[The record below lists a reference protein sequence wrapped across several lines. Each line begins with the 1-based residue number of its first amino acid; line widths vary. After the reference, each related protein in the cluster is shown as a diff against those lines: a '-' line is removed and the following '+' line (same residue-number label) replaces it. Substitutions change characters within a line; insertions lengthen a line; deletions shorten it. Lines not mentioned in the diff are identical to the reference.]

1 MKRFAFLAVAA
12 CALTFAAPAHAERF
26 RLDYDA
32 HAFGLAPVGKVRF
45 DFTIDGDSYDVIT
58 TVRSGGMYALYG
70 RQDVDGKSEGQ
81 ILDGLPR
88 WASYV
93 TTTATKKKSRTTT
106 MKRDGDAISIDVKPG
121 YATFGDP
128 SATEDQKR
136 ASYDPNNVLMAMGMA
151 VARTKTCEGRYP
163 TFDGRYLYD
172 TVVTKGA
179 GIGTIS
185 EGGYNGQVLKCN
197 MQLVPTAGYDAR
209 QRAEQKK
216 NPPVGE
222 VWFALVEG
230 SAIAPPVRL
239 LLPVTLTKVNL
250 SLAKWNVSKVEI
262 GD

>member
-1 MKRFAFLAVAA
+1 MKRFAFLAFAA
-12 CALTFAAPAHAERF
+12 ATLAFAAPAHAERF
-26 RLDYDA
+26 ALDYDA
-32 HAFGLAPVGKVRF
+32 HAFGVAPVGKVRF

-58 TVRSGGMYALYG
+58 TVRSGGMYAIYG

-81 ILDGLPR
+81 IVNGFPR
-88 WASYV
+88 WSSYV
-93 TTTATKKKSRTTT
+93 TTTATKKKSRTTSMT
-106 MKRDGDAISIDVKPG
+106 RDSNTVSVDVKPR

-128 SATEDQKR
+128 PATEEQKQ

-179 GIGTIS
+179 GIATIN
-185 EGGYNGQVLKCN
+185 EGGYKGPVLKCN

-230 SAIAPPVRL
+230 SSIAPPVRL
-239 LLPVTLTKVNL
+239 LLPVPLTKVNL
-250 SLAKWNVSKVEI
+250 SLANWTVSKIQI

>member
-1 MKRFAFLAVAA
+1 
-12 CALTFAAPAHAERF
+12 
-26 RLDYDA
+26 
-32 HAFGLAPVGKVRF
+32 
-45 DFTIDGDSYDVIT
+45 
-58 TVRSGGMYALYG
+58 
-70 RQDVDGKSEGQ
+70 
-81 ILDGLPR
+81 
-88 WASYV
+88 
-93 TTTATKKKSRTTT
+93 
-106 MKRDGDAISIDVKPG
+106 G

-172 TVVTKGA
+172 TVITKGP

-185 EGGYNGQVLKCN
+185 EGGYNGPVLKCN

>member
-12 CALTFAAPAHAERF
+12 VALTLAAPAHAERF
-26 RLDYDA
+26 ALDYDA

-58 TVRSGGMYALYG
+58 TVRSGGMYAVYG

-81 ILDGLPR
+81 IANGLPR
-88 WASYV
+88 WNSYV

-106 MKRDGDAISIDVKPG
+106 MTRDGDAIAIDVKPR
-121 YATFGDP
+121 YATFGEP
-128 SATEDQKR
+128 AATEEQKR
-136 ASYDPNNVLMAMGMA
+136 ASYDPNNVLMAMGMTA
-151 VARTKTCEGRYP
+151 ARTKSCDGRYP

-172 TVVTKGA
+172 TVVTKGG
-179 GIGTIS
+179 GIGKID
-185 EGGYNGQVLKCN
+185 EGGYKGPVLKCN
-197 MQLVPTAGYDAR
+197 MQLVPIAGYDAR

-230 SAIAPPVRL
+230 SSIAPPVRL

-250 SLAKWNVSKVEI
+250 SLAKWTVSKIEI

>member
-1 MKRFAFLAVAA
+1 MNRFAFATLAAL
-12 CALTFAAPAHAERF
+12 ALTLATPAHAERF
-26 RLDYDA
+26 TLDYDA
-32 HAFGLAPVGKVRF
+32 HAFGMAPVGKVRF
-45 DFTIDGDSYDVIT
+45 DFTIDGESYDVIT

-70 RQDVDGKSEGQ
+70 RQDVDGKSEGR
-81 ILDGLPR
+81 IVGGLPR
-88 WASYV
+88 WSSYV

-106 MKRDGDAISIDVKPG
+106 MKREGDAVSIDVKPN

-128 SATEDQKR
+128 AATEAEKR
-136 ASYDPNNVLMAMGMA
+136 SAYDPNNVLMAMGMA
-151 VARTKTCEGRYP
+151 AARTKTCEGRYP

-172 TVVTKGA
+172 TVVTKGGGVGA
-179 GIGTIS
+179 MD
-185 EGGYNGQVLKCN
+185 EGGYKGPVLKCS
-197 MQLVPTAGYDAR
+197 MHLAPRAGYDAR

-250 SLAKWNVSKVEI
+250 SLSKWTVSKIEV
-262 GD
+262 GG